1 MDWKKVEERINFM
14 DRLAGDKVVWII
26 VLSLSLISM
35 VAIFSST
42 SQLATE
48 TNTRIDIVRTQ
59 LFTILGGLAVILALY
74 KINNI
79 KVFKWL
85 SQWGFLLSFG
95 MLLLLDLH
103 LRLGP
108 IQAAS
113 INGAWRILKIGGFQ
127 IHVLEIVKVAMV
139 MYLAWAVDK
148 YRTGDFALLDK
159 LSELNHLGFLGR
171 DGARK
176 FIYIYGP
183 VLIICV
189 AALPAGNSNALFLA
203 ALMFLTILIAGVPL
217 RDLFLIVAVAIVLL
231 AGCIG
236 LYYATGGK
244 AFNRIGTGIS
254 RLSSDGDDA
263 EQIFLNAPRGSET
276 YQKAL
281 DKIRQPIGAKL
292 AIKRGGV
299 FGKGP
304 GGSAQ
309 KYIVPVIYEDYI
321 FSFIIEEYGLLGGIL
336 VIMLYI
342 SLLAR
347 AAIIARNCDDRF
359 GKYAIAGLSV
369 MISAQ
374 AMMHI
379 LVNCDVGL
387 LTGQTLPLISY
398 GTSAFLCISIAF
410 GLILSISRMATKRIE
425 REAAKADPL
434 VTFKEDDVKDRL
446 DLLSEYEAEQDL
458 TDLQEMDIE

>member
-48 TNTRIDIVRTQ
+48 TTTRIDIVRTQ
-59 LFTILGGLAVILALY
+59 LLTILGGLGVILALY

-85 SQWGFLLSFG
+85 SQWGFLLSLG

-113 INGAWRILKIGGFQ
+113 INGAWRILKVGGFQ

-139 MYLAWAVDK
+139 MYLAWAVET
-148 YRTGDFALLDK
+148 YRKGEFKLLDK
-159 LSELNHLGFLGR
+159 LAEIDRLSFLGT
-171 DGARK
+171 DAARK
-176 FIYIYGP
+176 ILYIYAP

-189 AALPAGNSNALFLA
+189 AALPGGNSNALFLA
-203 ALMFLTILIAGVPL
+203 ALMFLTILIAGMPL
-217 RDLFLIVAVAIVLL
+217 KDMFLIGAVAVLL
-231 AGCIG
+231 FAGCIG
-236 LYYATGGK
+236 LHKVTGGK
-244 AFNRIGTGIS
+244 FVPRLATLVSGS
-254 RLSSDGDDA
+254 RFHNDN
-263 EQIFLNAPRGSET
+263 EQVFLDSPRGSED

-281 DKIRQPIGAKL
+281 DKIRQPLGAKL

-321 FSFIIEEYGLLGGIL
+321 FSFIIEEYGILGGIL
-336 VIMLYI
+336 VIMLYL

-369 MISAQ
+369 MISSQ

-410 GLILSISRMATKRIE
+410 GIILSISRMATKRIE

-434 VTFKEDDVKDRL
+434 VSFKEDDVKDRL
-446 DLLSEYEAEQDL
+446 DLLSEYETEESL
-458 TDLQEMDIE
+458 TDLQETDIE

>member
-1 MDWKKVEERINFM
+1 
-14 DRLAGDKVVWII
+14 
-26 VLSLSLISM
+26 M

-48 TNTRIDIVRTQ
+48 TTTRIDIVRTQ
-59 LFTILGGLAVILALY
+59 FFTILGGLVLIFCLY

-85 SQWGFLLSFG
+85 SQWGFLLSLA
-95 MLLLLDLH
+95 MLLVLDLH
-103 LRLGP
+103 LSVGP
-108 IQAAS
+108 LKASS
-113 INGAWRILKIGGFQ
+113 INGAWRIIKLGGLQ

-139 MYLAWAVDK
+139 MYLAWAVET
-148 YRTGDFALLDK
+148 YRKGEFKLLDK
-159 LSELNHLGFLGR
+159 LSEIDRLHFLGR
-171 DGARK
+171 DGWKKA
-176 FIYIYGP
+176 IYIYGP

-189 AALPAGNSNALFLA
+189 AALPAGTSNALFIGL
-203 ALMFLTILIAGVPL
+203 LMFLTILLAGMPFK
-217 RDLFLIVAVAIVLL
+217 DLLLIGSVAVLLL
-231 AGCIG
+231 AGCVGI
-236 LYYATGGK
+236 YFATSGK
-244 AFNRIGTGIS
+244 AFGRLGTAIS
-254 RLSSDGDDA
+254 RIVDKGKDS
-263 EQIFLNAPRGSET
+263 EQVFIESPRGT
-276 YQKAL
+276 ADYQKAL

-292 AIKRGGV
+292 AIKRGGF

-309 KYIVPVIYEDYI
+309 KYVVPVIYEDYI

-336 VIMLYI
+336 VIILYI

-347 AAIIARNCDDRF
+347 ASIIVRNCDDKF
-359 GKYAIAGLSV
+359 AKYTIAGLSV

-410 GLILSISRMATKRIE
+410 GVILSISRMATKKVE
-425 REAAKADPL
+425 REAAKADPI
-434 VTFKEDDVKDRL
+434 VSFKEDDVKDRL
-446 DLLSEYEAEQDL
+446 DLHNEYESVE
-458 TDLQEMDIE
+458 DIVEIEI

>member
-1 MDWKKVEERINFM
+1 MDWKKVEERVNFM

-26 VLSLSLISM
+26 VLFLCLISM

-48 TNTRIDIVRTQ
+48 STTRIDIVRTQ
-59 LFTILGGLAVILALY
+59 FFTILGGLALIFCLY

-85 SQWGFLLSFG
+85 SQWGFLLSLA
-95 MLLLLDLH
+95 MLLVLDLH
-103 LRLGP
+103 LSVGP
-108 IQAAS
+108 LKAS
-113 INGAWRILKIGGFQ
+113 PINGAWRIIKLGGLQ

-139 MYLAWAVDK
+139 MYLAWAVET
-148 YRTGDFALLDK
+148 YRKGEFKLLDK
-159 LSELNHLGFLGR
+159 LSEIDRLHFLGR
-171 DGARK
+171 DGWKKA
-176 FIYIYGP
+176 IYIYGP

-189 AALPAGNSNALFLA
+189 AALPAGTSNALFIGL
-203 ALMFLTILIAGVPL
+203 LMFLTILLAGMPFK
-217 RDLFLIVAVAIVLL
+217 DLLLIGSVAILLL
-231 AGCIG
+231 AGCVGI
-236 LYYATGGK
+236 YFATSGS
-244 AFNRIGTGIS
+244 AFGRLGTAIS
-254 RLSSDGDDA
+254 RIADKDKDS
-263 EQIFLNAPRGSET
+263 EQLFIESTRGT
-276 YQKAL
+276 ADYQKAL

-292 AIKRGGV
+292 AIKRGGF

-309 KYIVPVIYEDYI
+309 KYVVPVIYEDYI

-336 VIMLYI
+336 VIILYI

-347 AAIIARNCDDRF
+347 ASIIVRNCDDKF
-359 GKYAIAGLSV
+359 AKYTIAGLSV

-410 GLILSISRMATKRIE
+410 GVILSISRMATKKVE
-425 REAAKADPL
+425 REAAKADPI
-434 VTFKEDDVKDRL
+434 VSFKEDDVKDRL
-446 DLLSEYEAEQDL
+446 DLLNEYESVEDVEEL
-458 TDLQEMDIE
+458 DI

>member
-1 MDWKKVEERINFM
+1 MDWKKVEERVNFM

-26 VLSLSLISM
+26 VLSLCLISM

-48 TNTRIDIVRTQ
+48 TTTRIDIVRTQ
-59 LFTILGGLAVILALY
+59 FFTILGGLAVIFCLY

-85 SQWGFLLSFG
+85 SQWGFLLSLV
-95 MLLLLDLH
+95 MLLVLDLKLH
-103 LRLGP
+103 IGP
-108 IQAAS
+108 IESAS
-113 INGAWRILKIGGFQ
+113 INGARRILKVGGFQ
-127 IHVLEIVKVAMV
+127 IHVFEIIKVAMV
-139 MYLAWAVDK
+139 MYLAWAVET
-148 YRTGDFALLDK
+148 YRKGEFKLLEK
-159 LSELNHLGFLGR
+159 LSEIDRLHFLGT
-171 DGARK
+171 DLAQK
-176 FIYIYGP
+176 IIYIYAP
-183 VLIICV
+183 ILIVCV
-189 AALPAGNSNALFLA
+189 ASLPGGNSNALFIA
-203 ALMFLTILIAGVPL
+203 ALMFLTIMLAGMPFKDILVIGAL
-217 RDLFLIVAVAIVLL
+217 GVLLL

-236 LYYATGGK
+236 IYFASGGQK
-244 AFNRIGTGIS
+244 FERIGTMVSGS
-254 RLSSDGDDA
+254 RFGNGN
-263 EQIFLNAPRGSET
+263 EEIFIQSQRGTQE

-292 AIKRGGV
+292 AIKRGGF

-309 KYIVPVIYEDYI
+309 KYVVPVIYEDYI
-321 FSFIIEEYGLLGGIL
+321 FSFIIEEYGLIGGIL
-336 VIMLYI
+336 VIILYI

-347 AAIIARNCDDRF
+347 ASIIVRNCDDKF
-359 GKYAIAGLSV
+359 AKYTIAGLSV

-410 GLILSISRMATKRIE
+410 GVILSISRMATRKVE
-425 REAAKADPL
+425 REAAKADPI
-434 VTFKEDDVKDRL
+434 VSFKEDDVKDRL
-446 DLLSEYEAEQDL
+446 DLLNEYESVD
-458 TDLQEMDIE
+458 DIEEIEL

>member
-1 MDWKKVEERINFM
+1 MDWKKVEERVNFM

-26 VLSLSLISM
+26 VLCLCLISM

-48 TNTRIDIVRTQ
+48 STTRIDIVRTQ
-59 LFTILGGLAVILALY
+59 FFTILGGLALIFILY

-85 SQWGFLLSFG
+85 SQWGFLLSLV
-95 MLLLLDLH
+95 MLLILDLK
-103 LRLGP
+103 LNIGP
-108 IQAAS
+108 IESAS
-113 INGAWRILKIGGFQ
+113 INGARRILKVGGFQ
-127 IHVLEIVKVAMV
+127 IHVFEIIKVAMV
-139 MYLAWAVDK
+139 MYLAWAVETFRK
-148 YRTGDFALLDK
+148 GGFKLLDK
-159 LSELNHLGFLGR
+159 LSEIDRLHFLGTEL
-171 DGARK
+171 AQK
-176 FIYIYGP
+176 IIYIYAP
-183 VLIICV
+183 ILIVCV
-189 AALPAGNSNALFLA
+189 ASLPGGNSNALFIA
-203 ALMFLTILIAGVPL
+203 ALMFLTIMLAGMPF
-217 RDLFLIVAVAIVLL
+217 RDILVIGALGILLL

-236 LYYATGGK
+236 IYFASGGK
-244 AFNRIGTGIS
+244 KFERIGTLVSGS
-254 RLSSDGDDA
+254 RFG
-263 EQIFLNAPRGSET
+263 NASEETFIQAQRGTVE

-304 GGSAQ
+304 GGSVQ
-309 KYIVPVIYEDYI
+309 KYVVPVIYEDYI

-336 VIMLYI
+336 VIILYI

-347 AAIIARNCDDRF
+347 ASIIVRNCDDKF
-359 GKYAIAGLSV
+359 AKYAIAGLSV
-369 MISAQ
+369 MISGQ

-410 GLILSISRMATKRIE
+410 GILLSISRMATRKVE
-425 REAAKADPL
+425 REAAKSDPI
-434 VTFKEDDVKDRL
+434 VSFKEDDVKDRL
-446 DLLSEYEAEQDL
+446 DILNEYESVD
-458 TDLQEMDIE
+458 DIEEIDI

>member
-1 MDWKKVEERINFM
+1 
-14 DRLAGDKVVWII
+14 VVWII
-26 VLSLSLISM
+26 VLCLCLISM

-48 TNTRIDIVRTQ
+48 STTRIDIVRTQ
-59 LFTILGGLAVILALY
+59 FFTILGGLALIFILY

-85 SQWGFLLSFG
+85 SQWGFLLSLV
-95 MLLLLDLH
+95 MLLILDLK
-103 LRLGP
+103 LNIGP
-108 IQAAS
+108 IESAS
-113 INGAWRILKIGGFQ
+113 INGARRILKVGGFQ
-127 IHVLEIVKVAMV
+127 IHVFEIIKVAMV
-139 MYLAWAVDK
+139 MYLAWAVETFRK
-148 YRTGDFALLDK
+148 GGFKLLDK
-159 LSELNHLGFLGR
+159 LSEIDRLHFLGTEL
-171 DGARK
+171 AQK
-176 FIYIYGP
+176 IIYIYAP
-183 VLIICV
+183 ILIVCV
-189 AALPAGNSNALFLA
+189 ASLPGGNSNALFIA
-203 ALMFLTILIAGVPL
+203 ALMFLTIMLAGMPF
-217 RDLFLIVAVAIVLL
+217 RDILVIGALGILLL

-236 LYYATGGK
+236 IYFASGGK
-244 AFNRIGTGIS
+244 KFERIGTLVSGS
-254 RLSSDGDDA
+254 RFG
-263 EQIFLNAPRGSET
+263 NASEETFIQAQRGTVE

-304 GGSAQ
+304 GGSVQ
-309 KYIVPVIYEDYI
+309 KYVVPVIYEDYI

-336 VIMLYI
+336 VIILYI

-347 AAIIARNCDDRF
+347 ASIIVRNCDDKF
-359 GKYAIAGLSV
+359 AKYAIAGLSV
-369 MISAQ
+369 MISGQ

-410 GLILSISRMATKRIE
+410 GILLSISRMATRKVE
-425 REAAKADPL
+425 REAAKSDPI
-434 VTFKEDDVKDRL
+434 VSFKEDDVKDRL
-446 DLLSEYEAEQDL
+446 DILNEYESVD
-458 TDLQEMDIE
+458 DIEEIDI

>member
-1 MDWKKVEERINFM
+1 MDWKKVEERVNFM

-26 VLSLSLISM
+26 VLSLCLISM

-48 TNTRIDIVRTQ
+48 TTTRIDIVRTQ
-59 LFTILGGLAVILALY
+59 FFTILGGLAVILVLY
-74 KINNI
+74 KINSI

-85 SQWGFLLSFG
+85 SQWGFLLSFA

-103 LRLGP
+103 LRIGP

-113 INGAWRILKIGGFQ
+113 INGAWRILKVGGFQ

-139 MYLAWAVDK
+139 MYLAWAVET
-148 YRTGDFALLDK
+148 YREGDFKLLDK
-159 LSELNHLGFLGR
+159 LAELDRLSFLGT

-176 FIYIYGP
+176 ILYIYAP
-183 VLIICV
+183 VLIICI
-189 AALPAGNSNALFLA
+189 AALPGGNSNALFIA
-203 ALMFLTILIAGVPL
+203 ALMFLTILIAGMPL
-217 RDLFLIVAVAIVLL
+217 KDLFLICALAVLL
-231 AGCIG
+231 FGSCIG
-236 LYYATGGK
+236 LHKVTDGKFMPRLATFVSG
-244 AFNRIGTGIS
+244 S
-254 RLSSDGDDA
+254 RFGNDG
-263 EQIFLNAPRGSET
+263 EQRFIEARRGSEE
-276 YQKAL
+276 YQIAL

-304 GGSAQ
+304 GASAQ

-321 FSFIIEEYGLLGGIL
+321 FSFIIEEYGILGGIL
-336 VIMLYI
+336 VIMLYL

-369 MISAQ
+369 MISSQ

-425 REAAKADPL
+425 KEAAKADPL
-434 VTFKEDDVKDRL
+434 VSFKEDDVKDRI
-446 DLLSEYEAEQDL
+446 DLLSEYETEENL
-458 TDLQEMDIE
+458 TDLQEMDIQ